1 MVFSEL
7 KKSLQDGVKP
17 IYQIYGK
24 DAFLRENALR
34 LLKEGNL
41 SEPDLNLTNYLG
53 QDVKEDVISFSN
65 AVRSYPFMSDK
76 RFIVVREY
84 YPTQKEL
91 SSATLKPLF
100 NEPEEMT
107 VIVIIND
114 KKCEALSKLST
125 VVSVDCEKAE
135 EELIVRWI
143 RAEGVKNKV
152 IFNKEACLELVEY
165 CSYDMTKI
173 SSETQKLISYVGEGG
188 EVTPNE
194 ISEIT
199 TKDTEFEIYELT
211 NFIAE
216 NKRFEAFNA
225 LKEMLNKN
233 QDKQKLFVSLYYHFR
248 RLLHASISRSTD
260 SELAISLGT
269 KEFAIKK
276 AKQQAKKFTPKR
288 LKEICDKLSFYDGA
302 FKSGEVTLDSAL
314 WNSIFSTIIS

>member
-53 QDVKEDVISFSN
+53 QDVKEDAISFSN

-76 RFIVVREY
+76 RFIVVWEY

-143 RAEGVKNKV
+143 RAEGIKNKV
-152 IFNKEACLELVEY
+152 IFNKSHTFCL
-165 CSYDMTKI
+165 D
-173 SSETQKLISYVGEGG
+173 
-188 EVTPNE
+188 
-194 ISEIT
+194 
-199 TKDTEFEIYELT
+199 D
-211 NFIAE
+211 
-216 NKRFEAFNA
+216 
-225 LKEMLNKN
+225 
-233 QDKQKLFVSLYYHFR
+233 
-248 RLLHASISRSTD
+248 
-260 SELAISLGT
+260 
-269 KEFAIKK
+269 
-276 AKQQAKKFTPKR
+276 
-288 LKEICDKLSFYDGA
+288 
-302 FKSGEVTLDSAL
+302 
-314 WNSIFSTIIS
+314 